1 VKKKSDKGSQ
11 NLDLTARDKTTE
23 VAGVDM
29 LAEVSSTVETTTEEA
44 DTKETIEEVTTGET
58 DTKETIEEVTT
69 GETDTK
75 ETNEEVTTG
84 ETDTREMIAKIAITG
99 ALGKTRNIASLNS
112 HQRRLSRSSTGKIL
126 NRSLHCDSA
135 ITK

>member
-75 ETNEEVTTG
+75 E
-84 ETDTREMIAKIAITG
+84 MIAKIAITG
-99 ALGKTRNIASLNS
+99 ALGKTRNLASLNS